1 MQHIETLEAKRL
13 SGNSGYDVVVP
24 SDSFL
29 AKQID
34 EQSSNVSTGREASA
48 MTGSLKYSGSLD
60 A

>member
-13 SGNSGYDVVVP
+13 

-34 EQSSNVSTGREASA
+34 EQSSNASTGREPVP
-48 MTGSLKYSGSLD
+48 
-60 A
+60 